1 MLEEEFVADALI
13 SCKFI
18 FVENLMLCFFAAKDI
33 KKLQA
38 KKIPHKW

>member
-18 FVENLMLCFFAAKDI
+18 FVENLMCFFTAKDI